1 MTSRGP
7 RDLPRSPA
15 TSHNLRVQ
23 LMAHQRLLELAP
35 PADGIAAV
43 LSSRRAYKGMGKKAV
58 RRAILNEPELVQ
70 AIHAAFADVRVR
82 VADFGA
88 LSLSEQ
94 MAATRVARLLFGAM
108 PSWGLAPRTSRLPV
122 NLLLTR
128 SGPMSAQACTARG

>member
-43 LSSRRAYKGMGKKAV
+43 LSSRRAYKGMGKKG
-58 RRAILNEPELVQ
+58 RGRERAKQ
-70 AIHAAFADVRVR
+70 GAA
-82 VADFGA
+82 
-88 LSLSEQ
+88 
-94 MAATRVARLLFGAM
+94 AA
-108 PSWGLAPRTSRLPV
+108 
-122 NLLLTR
+122 LTR
-128 SGPMSAQACTARG
+128 AMGQQSVEHDQLR